1 MNARD
6 QAISRPNPFYRC
18 EASREEGQPDCAV
31 VPVIVVKQGLIG
43 WKWGLIGMKWGLIGV
58 KLSSPGGVE
67 ADDAGDPDRDVEEE

>member
-43 WKWGLIGMKWGLIGV
+43 WKWGLIGV